1 MKVIPRLTKEYGLL
15 IKLTFSLTLYLGDI
29 DQLLR
34 HLAVG
39 LNLIRYDWSGSFT
52 LPNSDIR
59 WPTIHIIPLSEIKSG
74 ILLLHIAGILE
85 SV

>member
-1 MKVIPRLTKEYGLL
+1 MEEPIGLKVIPRLAKLKLGL
-15 IKLTFSLTLYLGDI
+15 TRELGDI
-29 DQLLR
+29 DRLLR
-34 HLAVG
+34 HLSVG

>member
-1 MKVIPRLTKEYGLL
+1 MEGCNPVNSRIWSLV
-15 IKLTFSLTLYLGDI
+15 KLTLGLPRESGDI
-29 DQLLR
+29 CQGLCYLS
-34 HLAVG
+34 VG
-39 LNLIRYDWSGSFT
+39 VNLIRYDWSGSFT

-74 ILLLHIAGILE
+74 ILLRHMAGIFE